1 LAKIQAIPGKPV
13 IEIYRQ
19 GVYLMSE
26 NQENKTPEAT
36 NPENTNPVTSLS
48 ANLMGKLTEILKSWQ
63 FKVGIALSV
72 LLAGFFIIFFWQ
84 HFVAVWGMKAWS
96 ARAGAEPIECMI
108 KDTNNDQY
116 VSCSAM
122 LKDQV
127 VPLECGSSIFNIGC
141 RINYG
146 SAASPNTRQIK

>member
-1 LAKIQAIPGKPV
+1 
-13 IEIYRQ
+13 
-19 GVYLMSE
+19 MSE
-26 NQENKTPEAT
+26 NQENKTPEVI

-48 ANLMGKLTEILKSWQ
+48 ANLMDKLTEILKTWQ
-63 FKVGIALSV
+63 FKVGIVLSV
-72 LLAGFFIIFFWQ
+72 LLAGFFVIFFWQ
-84 HFVAVWGMKAWS
+84 HFVAVWGMKNWS

-146 SAASPNTRQIK
+146 AAASPNARQVK